1 LANSLNNL
9 GGYRNEVGR
18 YSDALPVLQASHSS
32 AVRLATE
39 HARPEHLRLHADIL
53 TNLAT
58 CYGGLDRRE
67 EALNA
72 AVASVGVYRRLV
84 EGNPTAYTHRL
95 AKSLS
100 NRGRH
105 YGQRGHDD
113 QAVPARPNATTKLS
127 PARRPKLADQS
138 GVAYHGLPRSV
149 LVDPEAWECEG
160 PAAAGPAIVPDTLI
174 VDHGKIFVSHHLNSV
189 CERLGVSIQ
198 PARVGIAR
206 DKGPVERFF
215 RTLREG
221 LLHMAVL

>member
-18 YSDALPVLQASHSS
+18 YSDALPVLQAPHSS

-67 EALNA
+67 EALHA

-100 NRGRH
+100 NLGRH

-113 QAVPARPNATTKLS
+113 QAVPARHEAITLTLFDRPHAGVGTDDFFDQGVGCNPFQERGDSLTCTSTQRPN
-127 PARRPKLADQS
+127 
-138 GVAYHGLPRSV
+138 V
-149 LVDPEAWECEG
+149 
-160 PAAAGPAIVPDTLI
+160 AAAYANDQCLAKPICFPS
-174 VDHGKIFVSHHLNSV
+174 F
-189 CERLGVSIQ
+189 
-198 PARVGIAR
+198 
-206 DKGPVERFF
+206 
-215 RTLREG
+215 
-221 LLHMAVL
+221 